1 MPDDLTD
8 EIIKGEGYK
17 TEEELFK
24 K

>member
-8 EIIKGEGYK
+8 KIIKGEGYK